1 MKSVF
6 ADALERVKQ
15 MTPEEF
21 QRIEREKGLSTKKV
35 KPVYKY
41 ELILNESMPSTILH
55 HSILFT
61 KQEILDMLD
70 ICASQKE
77 VIIALRSIWDKYMW
91 YREDVIT
98 FEAIYDGYLDNHK
111 NKRTNFLKYFPKET
125 IEILKENYGFVTLPE
140 PPADVI
146 IYF

>member
-1 MKSVF
+1 M
-6 ADALERVKQ
+6 
-15 MTPEEF
+15 
-21 QRIEREKGLSTKKV
+21 
-35 KPVYKY
+35 YKY

-61 KQEILDMLD
+61 EQEILDMLG

-98 FEAIYDGYLDNHK
+98 FEAIYDGYLDTHK

-140 PPADVI
+140 PPADVT